1 MMLTDT
7 TLASD
12 HATLKMLGERLA
24 GHRLRRNL
32 TQDRL
37 AGMAGVSRVTLARME
52 AGHPMQ
58 VVNLLR
64 VLRALD
70 MLGSIEALVPDPG
83 HQSGRHLQ
91 ARARGRSTRWPSWR
105 SACVGSRCRGGARPV
120 KAMIRSLDSRVA
132 ADYLLP
138 SSIGW
143 TIPFAADCANSLA
156 TTDLQP
162 EDRRRALR
170 KPTEVW

>member
-1 MMLTDT
+1 MLTDT

-70 MLGSIEALVPDPG
+70 MLGSIEALVPDPAI
-83 HQSGRHLQ
+83 SPVDIFKRERAAGR
-91 ARARGRSTRWPSWR
+91 RAGP
-105 SACVGSRCRGGARPV
+105 
-120 KAMIRSLDSRVA
+120 K
-132 ADYLLP
+132 
-138 SSIGW
+138 
-143 TIPFAADCANSLA
+143 
-156 TTDLQP
+156 
-162 EDRRRALR
+162 RRRAR
-170 KPTEVW
+170 IAKADTKRVAEPWI